1 MAVLIGNEAWYHD
14 GGSHVNMYK
23 ELKDLGAQLLSFV
36 TFRLRLVCQ
45 YAPPFLIQLASQND
59 GCLFIHQRDV

>member
-1 MAVLIGNEAWYHD
+1 MC
-14 GGSHVNMYK
+14 K